1 LHHQE
6 MIKTERQTMIY
17 IHQYGHAT
25 LGWGETKE
33 KAFQDATSICSDL
46 KWEEIKDHTNMDG
59 EIKDQTNM
67 DGECYWSEMPE
78 DNA

>member
-1 LHHQE
+1 
-6 MIKTERQTMIY
+6 MIY

-46 KWEEIKDHTNMDG
+46 KWEEIKDY
-59 EIKDQTNM
+59 TNM
-67 DGECYWSEMPE
+67 DGECYWSEVPE
-78 DNA
+78 DKA

>member
-33 KAFQDATSICSDL
+33 KAFQDATSICLDL
-46 KWEEIKDHTNMDG
+46 KWE